1 MASGAANG
9 AVMPGTV
16 SSDAMSIDVPHPFGR
31 MLTQVAAGALPPPD
45 GEVEVLPVLRD
56 DIVAVT
62 EFTAHTVVCA
72 DITDDDVATRGLHGY
87 GGCTHPAVLLW
98 LAGAHRAIGSIDVL
112 LVRHGAGDVLAD
124 DEGHGADHARVQRAH
139 RYRREVRT
147 FGDEAGVVLLGRGV
161 ANRLELAV
169 ELFDDTPH
177 GRGHGRRLIR
187 AGLLAA
193 PRDEPVWAQV
203 APGNAASLRAFLA
216 VGFVPVGAEV
226 LLNPN

>member
-1 MASGAANG
+1 MKGR
-9 AVMPGTV
+9 V
-16 SSDAMSIDVPHPFGR
+16 SSDAMSIDPPHPFAGV
-31 MLTQVAAGALPPPD
+31 LAQVAAGELPSPD
-45 GEVEVLPVLRD
+45 GAVRVLPVLRD

-87 GGCTHPAVLLW
+87 GGCTQPAVLLW
-98 LAGAHRAIGSIDVL
+98 LAGAHRSIGSIDVL
-112 LVRHGAGDVLAD
+112 MVRAGAGDVLTD
-124 DEGHGADHARVQRAH
+124 DQGHGADHARVQRAH
-139 RYRREVRT
+139 RYRRDVRT
-147 FGDEAGVVLLGRGV
+147 YGDEAGVVLLGRGV
-161 ANRLELAV
+161 ADRLELAV

-177 GRGHGRRLIR
+177 GRGHGRRLIG

-216 VGFVPVGAEV
+216 AGFAPVGAEV